1 MGMKNIYNE
10 KTAVT
15 YDKSRFKTIR
25 GRIFRYFRNR
35 ILNKYYVR
43 IEAKGE
49 TLDLACGTGL
59 IAEWFLMHGEKVTGS
74 DFSMPMLNM
83 AKQKLGLNGF
93 LKGFVNADAHFL
105 PFSDKS
111 FDIITCFRFLNLMS
125 PASRLIIHKE
135 VSRVSRSYFLA
146 SYSIDSPYQKVRRL
160 VKKLLGYPG
169 SGAFPV
175 TKFMLKEEL
184 KRTGIFPIDIKTV
197 FPLLTEEMVVL
208 AEIKQN

>member
-1 MGMKNIYNE
+1 
-10 KTAVT
+10 
-15 YDKSRFKTIR
+15 
-25 GRIFRYFRNR
+25 
-35 ILNKYYVR
+35 
-43 IEAKGE
+43 
-49 TLDLACGTGL
+49 
-59 IAEWFLMHGEKVTGS
+59 
-74 DFSMPMLNM
+74 
-83 AKQKLGLNGF
+83 
-93 LKGFVNADAHFL
+93 
-105 PFSDKS
+105 
-111 FDIITCFRFLNLMS
+111 MS